1 MENKFSV
8 IAYSGERKI
17 AEMKHLTKKEAKHHK
32 RNIKLMCK
40 GKIKKYSIE
49 VIKEWQK
56 SKLK

>member
-8 IAYSGERKI
+8 ITYSGERKV

-32 RNIKLMCK
+32 RNLKLMCK

-49 VIKEWQK
+49 VIKE
-56 SKLK
+56 